1 MPVRMLRS
9 LWLSATLLL
18 FASGC
23 MARGA
28 AARAQLPQPT
38 NFAQWLAIVVVVL
51 GLWWIGLKI
60 LRG

>member
-1 MPVRMLRS
+1 
-9 LWLSATLLL
+9 
-18 FASGC
+18 

-38 NFAQWLAIVVVVL
+38 SFAQWAAIVVVVL

>member
-1 MPVRMLRS
+1 MVL
-9 LWLSATLLL
+9 LSGTACL
-18 FASGC
+18 G
-23 MARGA
+23 RGA

-38 NFAQWLAIVVVVL
+38 SFAQWAAIVVVVL

>member
-1 MPVRMLRS
+1 VSLGVLIML
-9 LWLSATLLL
+9 T
-18 FASGC
+18 ASGC
-23 MARGA
+23 VGRGA

-38 NFAQWLAIVVVVL
+38 NFAQWAAIAVVVL

>member
-1 MPVRMLRS
+1 MGRWVSLGVLIMLS
-9 LWLSATLLL
+9 
-18 FASGC
+18 ASGC
-23 MARGA
+23 LGRGA

-38 NFAQWLAIVVVVL
+38 SFAQWAAIAVVVL